1 MAVSELEIVEK
12 LFGMLGNQMQTTP
25 KLRRGAATAK
35 VVLLASAFTIVG
47 GYAAYKII
55 FQRTGEAAT
64 ALIPADASMVVTFDT
79 SPSERQVL
87 TFKKIDDELEA
98 QGMKRQFDSMV
109 DGMLAKKGLGEEIRR
124 SVSTSFAMASWLK
137 ENQEPSMVLLVA
149 LKDTGSVQKQLATVG
164 KPDAS
169 GTILLEDSKTSFKII
184 GNYLAVS
191 SDPALIKR
199 VEDTQSGSIASV
211 SNDKNYKE
219 ARSALPEDAN
229 TMFFIR
235 SEAYAQMSKMG
246 NPNLKLDNFDKNG
259 FMSFSLTVTG
269 EGLEID
275 SYSPMVG
282 VNGMDMSAYNS
293 IPAVDMAA
301 LGKLPG
307 NALGVASL
315 PSVSTYIRSF
325 KKAMGSVDASVESQM
340 NEGITEFEKESGFN
354 LENDILPAFDGEFTL
369 MVYPGAKPED
379 TNFAIHLS
387 DANGAKAGQLAE
399 KLLAKAEAEAKK
411 DPKAPKTL
419 AVKSQIGEYEAWS
432 AAPELRSEVLKET
445 PELKSHDLIVLR
457 KGEDIFVCTSKE
469 LAEQLAG
476 VSAPKFT
483 LSQDPAMKPI
493 FDGSNQKIVMM
504 INLRRFMNMMR
515 PLLEDQMKNSP
526 VTVADIQDLLG
537 PDTKAITMEATWDSE
552 HSTSHCLVPLDF
564 VKLIQIIG
572 KSQNQASIPSA
583 DRSGET
589 VPYERGGMIE
599 TR

>member
-169 GTILLEDSKTSFKII
+169 GTIVLEDSKTSFKII

-269 EGLEID
+269 EGLEVD

-504 INLRRFMNMMR
+504 INLRRIMNMMR

-537 PDTKAITMEATWDSE
+537 ADTKAITMEATWDSE

-583 DRSGET
+583 DASGET